1 MIAPRSMARRKSR
14 RSAGTSSCLRAR
26 VRVQTGPLVAQQAA
40 RAGTSEV
47 PVAPVVVLEAVTL
60 LQQAGGDRAL
70 CGSVEA
76 GGGPPGERGGDGAPG
91 GGGAPRGRARGGGG
105 GPNGGGEEGAW
116 GVAGEDAPRHRQ
128 P

>member
-14 RSAGTSSCLRAR
+14 RSAGTSSCLRAG

-76 GGGPPGERGGDGAPG
+76 GEGLPEERGGIGRRG
-91 GGGAPRGRARGGGG
+91 GRGPARWRSRARRN
-105 GPNGGGEEGAW
+105 PA
-116 GVAGEDAPRHRQ
+116 ARTPRT
-128 P
+128 